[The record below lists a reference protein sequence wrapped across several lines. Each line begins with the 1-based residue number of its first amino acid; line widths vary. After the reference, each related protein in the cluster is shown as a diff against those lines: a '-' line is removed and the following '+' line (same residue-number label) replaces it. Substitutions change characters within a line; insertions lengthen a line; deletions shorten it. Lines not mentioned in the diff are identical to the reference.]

1 MAALT
6 LQNIDPA
13 GLTPSYSAVNASD
26 TVKIGTGQRVFLH
39 VKNGG
44 GGSITATI
52 TAVKTT
58 ATVSGVGGVTISDQV
73 VTVDAGS
80 EEMIGPFT
88 EAFMDTDGDVT
99 ITYSG
104 TTSVTAAALQL
115 PAQY

>member
-13 GLTPSYSAVNASD
+13 GLTPSYSAVNSQD
-26 TVKIGTGQRVFLH
+26 TVAISTGQRVFLH

-44 GGSITATI
+44 GGSINVTI
-52 TAVKTT
+52 TAVKTA
-58 ATVSGVGGVTISDQV
+58 ATVAGVGGVTISDQV
-73 VTVDAGS
+73 VAVGAGS

-88 EAFMDTDGDVT
+88 EAFMDTDGVVT
-99 ITYSG
+99 IDYSG

>member
-6 LQNIDPA
+6 LQNIAPSGITPA
-13 GLTPSYSAVNASD
+13 YSAVNSSD
-26 TVKIGTGQRVFLH
+26 TVKISTGQRVFLH

-44 GGSITATI
+44 GGSINVTI
-52 TAVKTT
+52 TAVKTS
-58 ATVSGVGGVTISDQV
+58 AAVSGVGNVTISDQV
-73 VTVDAGS
+73 VAVAAGS

-99 ITYSG
+99 IGYSG